1 MGEESSEPTSAD
13 SAAESDGAAGG
24 SSAGRPGRR
33 RRSRAPLLV
42 GLCLVLAGLVLLGW
56 VGYQY
61 FGTNVVA
68 SRQFDS
74 ERDRLRKQW
83 AEPVGP
89 QGTPA
94 GPSATESAT
103 TIPGEAVALL
113 RVPRFGDDYEVPLV
127 QGTDLDTLAKGVGI
141 YDGSVAPGEVGNFA
155 IAGHRVTHGEPFR
168 QLLELRRGDEVV
180 VETREAI
187 FVYVLDLAPSE
198 LTVDEHDNWVL
209 APVPGKPEQQ
219 PTEAL
224 ITLTTC
230 QDLFHSP
237 DRSVGFGHLDRVEAK

>member
-1 MGEESSEPTSAD
+1 MSRRKRPR
-13 SAAESDGAAGG
+13 GALVVGG
-24 SSAGRPGRR
+24 
-33 RRSRAPLLV
+33 
-42 GLCLVLAGLVLLGW
+42 CLVLVGLVLLGW

-61 FGTNVVA
+61 VGTNVVA
-68 SRQFDS
+68 SRHFDQ
-74 ERDRLRKQW
+74 ERERLRQQW
-83 AEPVGP
+83 SEPATP
-89 QGTPA
+89 QQEVPA
-94 GPSATESAT
+94 TSATPNTSSTES
-103 TIPGEAVALL
+103 GEAVALL
-113 RVPRFGDDYEVPLV
+113 RVPRFGEDYEVPLMP
-127 QGTDLDTLAKGVGI
+127 GTDLDVLARGVGI
-141 YDGSVAPGEVGNFA
+141 YEGSAAPGEVGNFA

-168 QLLELRRGDEVV
+168 RLLELRRGDEVI

-187 FVYVLDLAPSE
+187 FHYVIDLAPSE

-209 APVPGKPEQQ
+209 EPVPGKPDQQ